1 MLVSLSFFRETSE
14 NREISHSSRK
24 STNYGCFDN
33 VTITHEYV
41 SLLFHRYREDCI
53 LYGSTLQF
61 EVFQKLRVD
70 LVRC

>member
-1 MLVSLSFFRETSE
+1 MIANDIKCIYIKCICPRYYKKCACIAFFFRETSE

-24 STNYGCFDN
+24 STNY
-33 VTITHEYV
+33 
-41 SLLFHRYREDCI
+41 S
-53 LYGSTLQF
+53 LQF